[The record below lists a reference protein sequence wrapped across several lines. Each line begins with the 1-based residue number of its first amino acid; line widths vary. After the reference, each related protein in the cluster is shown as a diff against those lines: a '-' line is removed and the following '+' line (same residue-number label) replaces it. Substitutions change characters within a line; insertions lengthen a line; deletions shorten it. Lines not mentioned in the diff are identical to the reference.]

1 MTDANMH
8 HRWVP
13 AYVEDVQKHILK
25 PCMDPTMKQTDKR
38 EIMINLQ
45 AQSN

>member
-1 MTDANMH
+1 MLKRCRNTS
-8 HRWVP
+8 R
-13 AYVEDVQKHILK
+13 KHILK
-25 PCMDPTMKQTDKR
+25 PSTNPTMKQTDKR